1 MRKKLNSM
9 KKFIALF
16 LTLIYFSTNA
26 SFAFSE
32 LYYLKNIKTT
42 AVEPIVS
49 DKFTNYGFNV
59 IKQNPYYAVSRDGY
73 DHVVIILQ
81 QSGENMFYYY
91 QSENNN
97 KVNKAILKEIK
108 RMNVESEQSFNASIL
123 DIYNGLAKDV
133 ITTTGSVKQYT
144 FEETDP
150 VYQTQ
155 NTNNQTQS
163 NTLKGYVGEL
173 AAGTTIGIYLQ
184 NAINTSTAQKGDQ
197 VIGVLTGNLTYNNNV
212 IAPQGS
218 LVYGTLTKARSATYG
233 SRNGR
238 VVIDFNQIVT
248 PDNKTFDISTEEIDF
263 SVTNEG
269 KIARSA
275 KSAIASAATGALV
288 GMLFALLTD
297 NSIAR
302 GAAIGAGMGAGTS
315 VIHSTAERGVD
326 AEIPSF
332 TELEITLSRPLN
344 VSVSF

>member
-1 MRKKLNSM
+1 M
-9 KKFIALF
+9 KILIA
-16 LTLIYFSTNA
+16 TLIVLIYSTVNA
-26 SFAFSE
+26 SWAFSE
-32 LYYLKNIKTT
+32 LYYMKGIKTEN
-42 AVEPIVS
+42 VQPIVS
-49 DKFTNYGFNV
+49 DKFINYGFNV
-59 IKQNPYYAVSRDGY
+59 VKQNPYYAVSRDGS
-73 DHVVIILQ
+73 DHAVIILQ

-91 QSENNN
+91 QSENNT
-97 KVNKAILKEIK
+97 KINKAILKEVK
-108 RMNVESEQSFNASIL
+108 KMNVVCEQSFNQGII
-123 DIYNGLAKDV
+123 DVYDGLAKDI
-133 ITTTGSVKQYT
+133 ITSTGAVKKYT

-150 VYQTQ
+150 VYQKQ
-155 NTNNQTQS
+155 NDEAQSQNQT
-163 NTLKGYVGEL
+163 TLKGYVGEL
-173 AAGTTIGIYLQ
+173 AAGTKIGIYLQ

-197 VIGVLTGNLTYNNNV
+197 VIGVLTGNLTYNNHV

-218 LVYGTLTKARSATYG
+218 LVYGTLSKARSATYG

-238 VVIDFNQIVT
+238 VVIEFNQIVT
-248 PDNKTFDISTEEIDF
+248 PENKTFDIAAEEIDF

-275 KSAIASAATGALV
+275 KNAVASAATGALV

-332 TELEITLSRPLN
+332 TELEITLARPLN
-344 VSVSF
+344 VSVSY